1 MHSFEVHSNESACRK
16 SGRLGLDQVITT
28 LVPGGDRGVLLKLKK
43 SSNFTC
49 AESFGFDLAV
59 LNRFNVIWD
68 FLRRLYQSCIG
79 GVFPKLHSPAMKLLF
94 HVQMAFS
101 TSFLLCVYGGDNSNA
116 TDCCLSKVLMSSEA
130 SFSVQCVSGLNPMLA
145 NFS

>member
-1 MHSFEVHSNESACRK
+1 M
-16 SGRLGLDQVITT
+16 
-28 LVPGGDRGVLLKLKK
+28 
-43 SSNFTC
+43 
-49 AESFGFDLAV
+49 
-59 LNRFNVIWD
+59 IWD

-101 TSFLLCVYGGDNSNA
+101 TSFLLCVYGGDNWNA

-145 NFS
+145 NLS